1 MYMSRG
7 GEIRTPSAGDD
18 DAMRKA
24 KTLARLRK
32 AF

>member
-1 MYMSRG
+1 MASDDDAI
-7 GEIRTPSAGDD
+7 EDAADDD